1 MTEVQ
6 QPGGS
11 GRYQD
16 GSEGVTVWLGDSII
30 MPSFSRAIS
39 PQRMI
44 FL

>member
-16 GSEGVTVWLGDSII
+16 GSEGVTLFRWVTE
-30 MPSFSRAIS
+30 
-39 PQRMI
+39 
-44 FL
+44 